1 MTDVDA
7 ASLADRIATMPP
19 APSRAFASDNAAGA
33 LPQVLDAL
41 VAANHG
47 HALAYGADRWTQEAE
62 ARFRDLFGADTLSFL
77 TLNGTGA
84 NVMALATMV
93 QPGDG
98 VVCSE
103 LAHINV
109 DETGAPER
117 IIGAKL
123 LPQPSVDGKLHPDQL
138 AALAHL
144 QGVQHHSQP
153 GVVSITQSTELGAL
167 YTPDEV
173 AALCETAHRMGM
185 IVHMDGARIANAT
198 AALGGTVAAMRSFTV
213 DAGVDVLSFGGAKAG
228 LAFGEAVVYLEPT
241 LAKRAMYVRKQVNQ
255 LSSKMRFV
263 AAQFNALLHDE
274 LWIRSAEHANA
285 MTSRLYRL
293 TEELPTVVFADEPR
307 VNSVFPSLPPAMIE
321 PLREWCFF
329 WDWDVSKAQVR
340 WMTSWDTTVDD
351 VERFAAGVRHL
362 VDVH

>member
-1 MTDVDA
+1 MTDVD
-7 ASLADRIATMPP
+7 STLAERIATMPP
-19 APSRAFASDNAAGA
+19 APQRAFASDNAAGA
-33 LPQVLDAL
+33 LPEVLDAL
-41 VAANHG
+41 VAANTG

-62 ARFRDLFGADTLSFL
+62 ARFRDLFGPSTQTFL
-77 TLNGTGA
+77 ALNGTGA

-93 QPGDG
+93 QPGDA

-103 LAHINV
+103 WAHIAV

-117 IIGAKL
+117 VIGTKL
-123 LPQPSVDGKLHPDQL
+123 LPQPSTDAKLHPAQL
-138 AALAHL
+138 EALAHL
-144 QGVQHHSQP
+144 QGVQHHAQP

-167 YTPDEV
+167 YTADEV
-173 AALCETAHRMGM
+173 SELCATAHRMGM
-185 IVHMDGARIANAT
+185 VVHMDGARLANAT

-228 LAFGEAVVYLEPT
+228 LAFGEAVVYLDPA

-263 AAQFNALLHDE
+263 AAQFNALLHDD
-274 LWIRSAEHANA
+274 LWIRRAEHANA
-285 MTSRLYRL
+285 MTGRLYHL
-293 TEELPTVVFADEPR
+293 TAELPAVTVANEPQ
-307 VNSVFPSLPPAMIE
+307 VNSMFPSLPAAMIE

-329 WDWDVSKAQVR
+329 WDWDVERSQVR
-340 WMTSWDTTVDD
+340 WMTSWDTTLDD

-362 VDVH
+362 ADVH